1 MPNNTLLEVKDLKMY
16 FENKKGFLGKK
27 IEYVKAVDGVSFK
40 ILFYC
45 ITRSTPGKESFA
57 WETPIFSRFCP
68 ISPVFSILIANPGP
82 ARYNGSIWERAQDA
96 QRRRY
101 V

>member
-40 ILFYC
+40 IQKGETIGLVGESGCENLQPDIPSCVSINRQQEKSY
-45 ITRSTPGKESFA
+45 STGK
-57 WETPIFSRFCP
+57 
-68 ISPVFSILIANPGP
+68 ILH
-82 ARYNGSIWERAQDA
+82 S
-96 QRRRY
+96 
-101 V
+101 

>member
-40 ILFYC
+40 IQKGDYQ
-45 ITRSTPGKESFA
+45 TERQRTERVPQ
-57 WETPIFSRFCP
+57 
-68 ISPVFSILIANPGP
+68 ISSDDFP
-82 ARYNGSIWERAQDA
+82 GSICIPESSYDGF
-96 QRRRY
+96 RY
-101 V
+101 YR